1 MSKQSESKA
10 ESKAEFKAGT
20 DVEEVPECA
29 DCGKPFGD
37 RPAYQS
43 SAHPGLVCEEHRRAG
58 MKPVSNDARHLAE
71 VFTREGLAK
80 LDAALESQ
88 PWARELREAALNWI
102 EHHTER
108 KLATRKLL
116 ETP

>member
-1 MSKQSESKA
+1 MAAAIRRLRRLRQALWEQ
-10 ESKAEFKAGT
+10 AG
-20 DVEEVPECA
+20 VSVL
-29 DCGKPFGD
+29 GLS
-37 RPAYQS
+37 RPV
-43 SAHPGLVCEEHRRAG
+43 LRRASPLG
-58 MKPVSNDARHLAE
+58 MKPVSSDARQLAE

-108 KLATRKLL
+108 KLATRELL